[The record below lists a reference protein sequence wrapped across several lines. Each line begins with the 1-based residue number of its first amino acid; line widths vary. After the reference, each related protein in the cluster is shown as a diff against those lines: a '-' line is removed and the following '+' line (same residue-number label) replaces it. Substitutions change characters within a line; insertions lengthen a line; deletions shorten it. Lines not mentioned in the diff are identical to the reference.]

1 MNIYVNMFLY
11 IHHVGATME
20 TVAGNG
26 HVVTGPRVRITGETR
41 I

>member
-1 MNIYVNMFLY
+1 MFLY

-20 TVAGNG
+20 TVASKG
-26 HVVTGPRVRITGETR
+26 HIVTGPRVRITGETC